1 VLGAELPE
9 PFTRVLQD
17 VGRCSED
24 ETHVVGYAERLAWD
38 AEEVLFLDKGYGRK
52 SQCQS
57 RLGEVRAGDLPL
69 QNSTSDGNS
78 GKCLMSTPRSRYM
91 AAVGK
96 VQYKPGMTVRLE

>member
-57 RLGEVRAGDLPL
+57 RLGD
-69 QNSTSDGNS
+69 STSDGNS